1 MRNARFHQGK
11 KSGSGKK
18 KEVNRNTCIQH
29 FLIKCV
35 TRIEF
40 VNVSRTKKRPA
51 LANFFAN

>member
-11 KSGSGKK
+11 NERQWKK

-40 VNVSRTKKRPA
+40 VKVSRTKKRAA